1 LPGLPSRCGRR
12 AAIGLAALAA
22 CVFVVQPAYAATLDD
37 VKSRGTVNC
46 AVTPNDSGFAKIDT
60 QGWRGL
66 GIDLC
71 RAVAAATLGDPSRVR
86 FHPYKSNHAVDA
98 LLAGRVDLMANGLYL
113 AASPEGTIDLPVVAY
128 YDGLG
133 FMVRKALGVKSAKE
147 LDGAAVCVNVGTRS
161 EPDLDNFFRSNNMGY
176 KPVPIETSNE
186 VFAAYANGRCDALAL
201 LRTSLLAARK
211 RMPRPDDHA
220 ILPELATLEPIG
232 PAVRHGDDRWADI
245 IRWVVNSM
253 ILAEEHG
260 ITASNVERMR
270 SSSRKPAIRRLL
282 GTEGPLGKYLGLNSS
297 FAYDIIRSV
306 GNYGEIFSRNLGR
319 ASPYKEP
326 RGVNQLWTKGGILY
340 APPFR

>member
-1 LPGLPSRCGRR
+1 MRPLPGLPSRRGRR
-12 AAIGLAALAA
+12 AAIGFAALAA
-22 CVFVVQPAYAATLDD
+22 CIFGAQPAYAGTLDD

-46 AVTPNDSGFAKIDT
+46 AVTPNVPGFATNDT

-86 FHPYKSNHAVDA
+86 FIPAQPNQAVVA
-98 LLAGRVDLMANGLYL
+98 LLSGEVDLMANGLYL

-133 FMVRKALGVKSAKE
+133 FMVRKDLGVKIAKE
-147 LDGAAVCVNVGTRS
+147 LDGAVVCVNVGAGS
-161 EPDLDNFFRSNNMGY
+161 EPDLADFFRANAMNY
-176 KPVPIETSNE
+176 KSVRFAKAGEA
-186 VFAAYANGRCDALAL
+186 VAAYAGGRCDALAL
-201 LRTSLLAARK
+201 PRTSLLAART
-211 RMPRPDDHA
+211 RIPRPDDHM

-270 SSSRKPAIRRLL
+270 SSSRNPEIQRLL
-282 GTEGPLGKYLGLNSS
+282 GTAGSRGKGLGLNSN

-319 ASPYKEP
+319 ASPYKES
-326 RGVNQLWTKGGILY
+326 RGVNQLWTKGIE
-340 APPFR
+340 PPR